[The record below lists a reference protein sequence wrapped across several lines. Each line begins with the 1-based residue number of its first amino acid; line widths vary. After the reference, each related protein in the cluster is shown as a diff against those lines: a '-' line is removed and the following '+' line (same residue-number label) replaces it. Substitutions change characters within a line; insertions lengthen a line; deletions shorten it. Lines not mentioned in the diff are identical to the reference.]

1 MNHLLG
7 QGHTMIAHTG
17 DTLVNAGTTIC
28 GLVLAFTNTSNEV
41 ACYHLP
47 YMDCSRVH
55 LSKLMD
61 IVGRIGPISR
71 IIIISN
77 DFLNEED
84 RIRCTMAVRQI
95 KELFGVQ
102 TNYYIQSEVLVGSI
116 YVRLIHRDIDILG
129 TLREV
134 SY

>member
-7 QGHTMIAHTG
+7 QGHVIIAHTG

-28 GLVLAFTNTSNEV
+28 GLVLAFTDTSDEV

-47 YMDCSRVH
+47 YMDCSRVR

-61 IVGRIGPISR
+61 IAGRIGPISR
-71 IIIISN
+71 IIVISN

-84 RIRCTMAVRQI
+84 RSRCTMAVKQI
-95 KELFGVQ
+95 KELFGIK
-102 TNYYIQSEVLVGSI
+102 TDYYIQSEVLVGSI
-116 YVRLIHRDIDILG
+116 YVRLKQGDIDILG
-129 TLREV
+129 RLQEV
-134 SY
+134 TY

>member
-7 QGHTMIAHTG
+7 QGHAIIAHTG

-28 GLVLAFTNTSNEV
+28 GLVLAFTDTSDEV

-71 IIIISN
+71 IIVISN
-77 DFLNEED
+77 DFFNEED
-84 RIRCTMAVRQI
+84 KICCTMAVRQI
-95 KELFGVQ
+95 KELFGIK
-102 TNYYIQSEVLVGSI
+102 TDYYIQSEVLVGSI
-116 YVRLIHRDIDILG
+116 YVRLKQGDIDILG
-129 TLREV
+129 RLQEV
-134 SY
+134 TY